1 MDGKE
6 KSVKNSIVE
15 CIKGSPIKDLIWP
28 SIVYFAAVNVWIWFP
43 FNIQDVWKLGGVA
56 LSMVL
61 FAVYL
66 AIFALRSPQPAS
78 RTHANDTSAAC
89 PEFSREKF
97 VADWDSFLAKREAKE
112 RDVEQSYNPDE
123 IESFP
128 VNIWDD
134 FADGDETY
142 AYVEEGSIPSTVKF
156 KVLLHLMQF
165 AETLDLVKDGR
176 VKLRMSFHDSA
187 VKFPFLVGNREAE
200 FSLYRRWEL
209 KISCPNNEV
218 LEEFVEQLAKV
229 PDFQGKR
236 VAVYSES

>member
-6 KSVKNSIVE
+6 RSVKNSLVG
-15 CIKGSPIKDLIWP
+15 CIKGSPIKELIWP
-28 SIVYFAAVNVWIWFP
+28 SIAYLAAVNVWIWFP

-66 AIFALRSPQPAS
+66 AIFALRSPQPVS

-97 VADWDSFLAKREAKE
+97 VADWNSFLAKREAKE